1 MSANKRAAPQEA
13 APSGSGLPASS
24 HSDLYLST
32 RDELL
37 QVLRT
42 IDGRQHGISREEL
55 WRQTG
60 LPDRTIRRTM
70 AELVLEG
77 YPVGLA
83 PGSGYTYGDE
93 AGMKRMYA
101 DLVSRRATISAKIL
115 KVSRNIAKM
124 HDGEGKR

>member
-1 MSANKRAAPQEA
+1 MNVSKKTAPQEA
-13 APSGSGLPASS
+13 ASSGSGSPASS
-24 HSDLYLST
+24 HSDPYLT
-32 RDELL
+32 TKDAVL
-37 QVLRT
+37 QVLRAV
-42 IDGRQHGISREEL
+42 DGRRAGVSREEL